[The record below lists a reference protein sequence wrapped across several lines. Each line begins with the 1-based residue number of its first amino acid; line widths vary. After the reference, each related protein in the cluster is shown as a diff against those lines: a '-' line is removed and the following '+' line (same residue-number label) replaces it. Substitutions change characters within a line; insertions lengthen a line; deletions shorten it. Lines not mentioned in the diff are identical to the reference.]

1 MQKMYICKEWN
12 FVKIV
17 LQLFSITY
25 IIQFVKER
33 NKLCSDIQTEK
44 EVVNMTKQAD
54 VVVIGGGITGTA
66 ILHELAKY
74 NLRAVLVEQEPELA
88 AGTTKANSAILH
100 AGFDAPTG
108 SMKARMNV
116 EGNAM
121 YHDLK
126 DELDL
131 DIEWSGSLVAALDDE
146 QMETLQELLKRGQDN
161 GVPGLEIW
169 DGDKVREFEPN
180 VSKDVKGALW
190 APTAG
195 ICWPFGMALAFAE
208 NAVIN
213 GAEVIRECQVTG
225 FTVENG
231 AIKAVETDKGTIE
244 TKYVI
249 NAAGIHA
256 DEISKMAGDDSFQ
269 IHPRRGEYVLFDKTV
284 QKDLVHCAVF
294 PTPSKMGKGILVCAT
309 THGNVFV
316 GPNAHDLDDSEKDDT
331 AVTIPGMNEI
341 LDKARKLVPTIPVG
355 ATITEFAGVRAV
367 SSTGDFILGPSQM
380 TKGLIQAAGIQSP
393 GLTSAPAIA
402 KYLVEGIVAETGAS
416 VKADYKKG
424 RPAQPCF
431 RTLSDADK
439 QALIAKDAKYG
450 RVICRCETIT
460 EGEIVDAIHRPV
472 GARTV
477 DGVKRRTRAGM
488 GRCQGGFCGPRVTQI
503 LARELHIPVTEV
515 RKEMRKSYMFY
526 NKETQSGGKA

>member
-1 MQKMYICKEWN
+1 
-12 FVKIV
+12 
-17 LQLFSITY
+17 
-25 IIQFVKER
+25 
-33 NKLCSDIQTEK
+33 
-44 EVVNMTKQAD
+44 MTKQAD

-116 EGNAM
+116 AGNAM
-121 YHDLK
+121 YHELK

-131 DIEWSGSLVAALDDE
+131 DIRWSGSYVAALDDE
-146 QMETLQELLKRGQDN
+146 QMDVLKELLERGNAN
-161 GVPGLEIW
+161 GVPGLKIVS
-169 DGDKVREFEPN
+169 GDEMHKEEPN
-180 VSKDVKGALW
+180 VSKDIKGALW

-195 ICWPFGMALAFAE
+195 ICWPFGLALAFAE

-225 FTVENG
+225 ITVEDG
-231 AIKAVETDKGTIE
+231 AVKAVETDKGTIE

-249 NAAGIHA
+249 NAAGVHA
-256 DEISKMAGDDSFQ
+256 DEISRLAGDDTFK
-269 IHPRRGEYVLFDKTV
+269 IHPRRGEYILFDKTA
-284 QKDLVHCAVF
+284 QKDLVYSPIF
-294 PTPSKMGKGILVCAT
+294 PTPTKMGKGILVCAT

-316 GPNAHDLDDSEKDDT
+316 GPNAQDMPDEEKDDT
-331 AVTIPGMNEI
+331 AVTIPGMDDI
-341 LDKARKLVPTIPVG
+341 LDKARRLVPNIPVG

-367 SSTGDFILGPSQM
+367 SSTGDFILGPSKK

-402 KYLVEGIVAETGAS
+402 KYLVDGIVAETGATA
-416 VKADYKKG
+416 KTDYKKG

-431 RTLSDADK
+431 RMMAEADQK
-439 QALIAKDAKYG
+439 ALIAKDPRYG

-503 LARELHIPVTEV
+503 LSCELNIPVTEV
-515 RKEMRKSYMFY
+515 RKEMRNSYMFY
-526 NKETQSGGKA
+526 NKESGGKA

>member
-1 MQKMYICKEWN
+1 
-12 FVKIV
+12 
-17 LQLFSITY
+17 
-25 IIQFVKER
+25 
-33 NKLCSDIQTEK
+33 
-44 EVVNMTKQAD
+44 MTKQAD
-54 VVVIGGGITGTA
+54 VVVIGGGITGAA
-66 ILHELAKY
+66 ILYELAKY

-121 YHDLK
+121 YHELK

-131 DIEWSGSLVAALDDE
+131 EIEWTGSFVAAVDDE
-146 QMETLQELLKRGQDN
+146 EMSVLQELLERGQAN

-169 DGDKVREFEPN
+169 DGDKVREKEPN
-180 VSKDVKGALW
+180 LSKDIKGALW

-213 GAEVIRECQVTG
+213 GGEVLRECQVTG
-225 FTVENG
+225 ITVENG
-231 AIKAVETDKGTIE
+231 AVKAVETDQGTIE

-249 NAAGIHA
+249 NAAGVHA
-256 DEISKMAGDDSFQ
+256 DDVSRMAGDDSFT
-269 IHPRRGEYVLFDKTV
+269 ITPRRGEYILFDKTA
-284 QKDLVHCAVF
+284 QKDLVYSPIF
-294 PTPSKMGKGILVCAT
+294 PTPTKMGKGILVCAT

-316 GPNAHDLDDSEKDDT
+316 GPNAHDLDGSEKDDT

-341 LDKARKLVPTIPVG
+341 LEKARKLVPNIPAG
-355 ATITEFAGVRAV
+355 AAITEFAGVRAV
-367 SSTGDFILGPSQM
+367 SSTGDFIIGQSEK
-380 TKGLIQAAGIQSP
+380 TKGLFQAAGIQSP

-402 KYLVEGIVAETGAS
+402 KTIVGEIVAETGAAQ
-416 VKADYKKG
+416 KEDYKKG

-431 RTLSDADK
+431 RTLSDDDK
-439 QALIAKDAKYG
+439 KALIAKDAAYG

-460 EGEIVDAIHRPV
+460 EGEIIDAIRRPV

-503 LARELHIPVTEV
+503 LARELNIPVTEV

-526 NKETQSGGKA
+526 DKETQSGGKA

>member
-1 MQKMYICKEWN
+1 MI
-12 FVKIV
+12 
-17 LQLFSITY
+17 
-25 IIQFVKER
+25 
-33 NKLCSDIQTEK
+33 
-44 EVVNMTKQAD
+44 KQAD

-66 ILHELAKY
+66 VLHELAKY
-74 NLRAVLVEQEPELA
+74 NLHAVLLEREPELA

-100 AGFDAPTG
+100 AGFDAPEG

-126 DELDL
+126 DQLDL
-131 DIEWSGSLVAALDDE
+131 DIRWSGSFVAAIDDE
-146 QMETLQELLKRGQDN
+146 QMAVLQDLKKRGEEN

-169 DGDKVREFEPN
+169 DGDAVRDKEPN
-180 VSKDVKGALW
+180 VSKDIKGALW

-195 ICWPFGMALAFAE
+195 ICWPFGMACAFAE

-213 GAEVIRECQVTG
+213 GAEVIRECEVKNIV
-225 FTVENG
+225 VENG
-231 AIKAVETDKGTIE
+231 AVQAVETNQGTIH

-249 NAAGIHA
+249 NAAGVHA
-256 DEISKMAGDDSFQ
+256 DEISKLAGDDSFQ
-269 IHPRRGEYVLFDKTV
+269 IHPRKGEYILFDKTA
-284 QKDLVHCAVF
+284 QKNLVYTPMF
-294 PTPSKMGKGILVCAT
+294 PTPTKLGKGILVCPT

-316 GPNAHDLDDSEKDDT
+316 GPDAQDMDDACKDDT
-331 AVTIPGMNEI
+331 AVTIPGMDTI
-341 LDKARKLVPTIPVG
+341 LDKSRRLVPNIPVG

-367 SSTGDFILGPSQM
+367 SSTGDFILGPSAM

-402 KYLVEGIVAETGAS
+402 KYLVDPIVKETGAS
-416 VKADYKKG
+416 WKTDYKPG

-431 RTLSDADK
+431 RTLPEADQK
-439 QALIAKDAKYG
+439 ALIAKDSRYG

-472 GARTV
+472 GARTI

-503 LARELHIPVTEV
+503 LSRELHIPITKV
-515 RKEMRKSYMFY
+515 RKEMCNSYMFY
-526 NKETQSGGKA
+526 DKETKSGGKA

>member
-1 MQKMYICKEWN
+1 
-12 FVKIV
+12 
-17 LQLFSITY
+17 
-25 IIQFVKER
+25 
-33 NKLCSDIQTEK
+33 
-44 EVVNMTKQAD
+44 MTKQAD

-74 NLRAVLVEQEPELA
+74 DLQAVLVEQEPELA

-121 YHDLK
+121 YHELK

-131 DIEWSGSLVAALDDE
+131 DIRWSGSYVAAVTDE
-146 QMETLQELLKRGQDN
+146 EMDVLQDLLQRGQAN
-161 GVPGLEIW
+161 GVPGLKIVT
-169 DGDKVREFEPN
+169 GDEVRAEEPN
-180 VSKDVKGALW
+180 VSKDIKGALW

-195 ICWPFGMALAFAE
+195 ICWPFGLALAFAE

-213 GAEVIRECQVTG
+213 GAEVLRDCKVTG
-225 FTVENG
+225 IVTEQG
-231 AIKAVETDKGTIE
+231 AVKAVETEQGTIE
-244 TKYVI
+244 TSFVI
-249 NAAGIHA
+249 NAAGVHA
-256 DEISKMAGDDSFQ
+256 DEISRLAGDDSFA
-269 IHPRRGEYVLFDKTV
+269 IHPRKGEYILFDKTA
-284 QKDLVHCAVF
+284 QKDLVYSPIF
-294 PTPSKMGKGILVCAT
+294 PTPTKMGKGILVCAT

-316 GPNAHDLDDSEKDDT
+316 GPNAQDMDDTEKDNT

-341 LDKARKLVPTIPVG
+341 LEKARKLVPTIPVG
-355 ATITEFAGVRAV
+355 AAITEFAGVRAV
-367 SSTGDFILGPSQM
+367 SSTGDFILGPSAVV
-380 TKGLIQAAGIQSP
+380 KGLVQAAGIQSP

-402 KYLVEGIVAETGAS
+402 KYLVEPIAAAL
-416 VKADYKKG
+416 KAARKANYKKG

-431 RTLSDADK
+431 RMLADADQK
-439 QALIAKDAKYG
+439 ALIAKDARYG

-503 LARELHIPVTEV
+503 LARELQIPVTEV
-515 RKEMRKSYMFY
+515 RKEMRESYMFY
-526 NKETQSGGKA
+526 NKETRSGGKA

>member
-1 MQKMYICKEWN
+1 
-12 FVKIV
+12 
-17 LQLFSITY
+17 
-25 IIQFVKER
+25 
-33 NKLCSDIQTEK
+33 
-44 EVVNMTKQAD
+44 MTKQAD

-74 NLRAVLVEQEPELA
+74 NLRAILVEREPELA

-100 AGFDAPTG
+100 AGFDAPEG

-116 EGNAM
+116 EGNKM

-126 DELDL
+126 DELNL
-131 DIEWSGSLVAALDDE
+131 EIRWSGSLVAAVDDE
-146 QMETLQELLKRGQDN
+146 QMAVLKDLLKRGKDN
-161 GVPGLEIW
+161 DVPGLEIW
-169 DGDKVREFEPN
+169 DGNTVRESEPN

-195 ICWPFGMALAFAE
+195 ICWPFGLALAFAE

-213 GAEVIRECQVTG
+213 GAEILRECTVTG
-225 FTVENG
+225 ITVKNHSVT
-231 AIKAVETDKGTIE
+231 AVETNQGTIE

-256 DEISKMAGDDSFQ
+256 DEISRLAGDDSFY
-269 IHPRRGEYVLFDKTV
+269 IHPRKGEYILFDKTA
-284 QKDLVHCAVF
+284 QKDLVYCPVF
-294 PTPSKMGKGILVCAT
+294 PTPTKMGKGILVCAT

-316 GPNAHDLDDSEKDDT
+316 GPNAQDMSDDEKENT
-331 AVTIPGMNEI
+331 AVTIPGMDET
-341 LDKARKLVPTIPVG
+341 LEKARRLVPNIPVG

-367 SSTGDFILGPSQM
+367 SSTGDFVLGPSAI
-380 TKGLIQAAGIQSP
+380 TRGLIQAAGIQSP

-402 KYLVEGIVAETGAS
+402 KYLVDGIAS
-416 VKADYKKG
+416 EMSAARKADYKKG

-431 RTLSDADK
+431 RMLTNADQK
-439 QALIAKDAKYG
+439 ALIAKDARYG

-460 EGEIVDAIHRPV
+460 EGEILDAIHRPV

-503 LARELHIPVTEV
+503 LARELNIPITEV
-515 RKEMRKSYMFY
+515 RKEMSKSYMFY
-526 NKETQSGGKA
+526 DKETQSGGKA